1 MSARRILVTGVLAA
15 AALVVAALPAPGGA
29 APQVMWAAG
38 LALFTIGLWAS
49 RALPEHLAAIGFFV
63 IATVLAVAPP
73 EVIFSGFQSSV
84 WWLVFGGLVIGAAAE
99 HTGLGRWVAQ
109 ALTAG
114 IGASYPRLVASLVL
128 GATAL
133 AFVLPSAIGRLVI
146 LIPVTLALADQVGF
160 KEGRPGRAG
169 LVLATL
175 LGSFYVPMAI
185 LPANVPNVALAGAAD
200 TLHGITFTYGYYLL
214 LHFPISGAL
223 KGGII
228 VLLICRVFRDRIEP
242 DLAAQSE
249 RPVLTREGR
258 RLAVILGLALGAWA
272 TDALHGIAP
281 GWVAA
286 AAALICLLPGLGL
299 VPPAAFRERVSL
311 ATLLY
316 VAGVL
321 GIGAV
326 IADSGAGRLI
336 AQGLFDL
343 AQLDPGQPAKS
354 YGALS
359 ATAILLSLVA
369 TLPGAAVVMA
379 SFADQA
385 AAATGFSLLTVLM
398 IQVNGYATV
407 AFPFQ
412 SPPLVVGLG
421 LGRLTVAQFLKVSLP
436 LTAISLVLIL
446 PLNYFWWRLIGV
458 LP

>member
-1 MSARRILVTGVLAA
+1 
-15 AALVVAALPAPGGA
+15 
-29 APQVMWAAG
+29 
-38 LALFTIGLWAS
+38 
-49 RALPEHLAAIGFFV
+49 
-63 IATVLAVAPP
+63 
-73 EVIFSGFQSSV
+73 
-84 WWLVFGGLVIGAAAE
+84 
-99 HTGLGRWVAQ
+99 
-109 ALTAG
+109 
-114 IGASYPRLVASLVL
+114 VL

-133 AFVLPSAIGRLVI
+133 AFLLPAAIGRLII

-175 LGSFYVPMAI
+175 LGTFFVPMAI

-200 TLHGITFTYGYYLL
+200 TLHGITFNYGHYLL
-214 LHFPISGAL
+214 LHFPITGAL
-223 KGGII
+223 KGVII
-228 VLLICRVFRDRIEP
+228 VALICRVFRDRIEP

-249 RPVLTREGR
+249 RSVLTREGR

-272 TDALHGIAP
+272 TDSLHGIAP

-286 AAALICLLPGLGL
+286 AAGLVCLLPGLGL

-326 IADSGAGRLI
+326 IADSGAGALI
-336 AQGLFDL
+336 AQGLFDV
-343 AQLDPGQPAKS
+343 ADLDPGQPAKS
-354 YGALS
+354 YTALS

-385 AAATGFSLLTVLM
+385 AA
-398 IQVNGYATV
+398 
-407 AFPFQ
+407 
-412 SPPLVVGLG
+412 VGLG
-421 LGRLTVAQFLKVSLP
+421 RITVGQFLKITLP

-446 PLNYFWWRLIGV
+446 PLNYVWWRLIGV
-458 LP
+458 IP

>member
-1 MSARRILVTGVLAA
+1 
-15 AALVVAALPAPGGA
+15 
-29 APQVMWAAG
+29 MWAAG

-49 RALPEHLAAIGFFV
+49 GALPEHLAALGFFV
-63 IATVLAVAPP
+63 IATVSAVAPP

-109 ALTAG
+109 GLTTRLG
-114 IGASYPRLVASLVL
+114 GSYGRLVASLVL

-133 AFVLPSAIGRLVI
+133 AFVLPSAVGRLVI

-175 LGSFYVPMAI
+175 MGSFFVPMAI
-185 LPANVPNVALAGAAD
+185 LPANVPNVSLAGAAD
-200 TLHGITFTYGYYLL
+200 TLHGITFTYGHYFL
-214 LHFPISGAL
+214 LHFPFTGAL

-228 VLLICRVFRDRIEP
+228 VFLICRVFRDRIEP
-242 DLAAQSE
+242 DLAAAVE
-249 RPVLTREGR
+249 PPALTREGR
-258 RLAVILGLALGAWA
+258 RLAVILGLALAAWA
-272 TDALHGIAP
+272 TDSLHGIAP

-286 AAALICLLPGLGL
+286 TAALVCLLPGLGL
-299 VPPAAFRERVSL
+299 VTPMAFRDGVSL

-326 IADSGAGRLI
+326 IADSGASGLI
-336 AQGLFDL
+336 AQGLFEV
-343 AQLDPGQPAKS
+343 AALDPGAPAKS
-354 YGALS
+354 YAALS

-369 TLPGAAVVMA
+369 TLPGAAVLMA

-385 AAATGFSLLTVLM
+385 AAAAGFSLLTVLM

-407 AFPFQ
+407 VFPFQ

-421 LGRLTVAQFLKVSLP
+421 LGRLTVAQFLRVSLP
-436 LTAISLVLIL
+436 LTLVSLVLIL